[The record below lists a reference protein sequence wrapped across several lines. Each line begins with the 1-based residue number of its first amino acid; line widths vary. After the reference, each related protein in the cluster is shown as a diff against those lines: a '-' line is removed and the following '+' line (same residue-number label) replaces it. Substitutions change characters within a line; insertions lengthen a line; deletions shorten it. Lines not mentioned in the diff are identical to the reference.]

1 MKEKTLVV
9 TKNPQGEGGE
19 KGDFFGCCLT
29 EKRCKVVIVPREER
43 RRLEEEEEG
52 THIDLCRVV

>member
-1 MKEKTLVV
+1 MV

-43 RRLEEEEEG
+43 RRLEEEEEEEG